1 MKAVM
6 AGLVV
11 VVAVSAT
18 AAGSASAASWYVG
31 GTELASSAPLASTTA
46 LTEPITFNYLGVV
59 TECSGIELKK
69 ADIAAHTGGEVEHFV
84 FTGCVL
90 KASGCSLEKGIIESK
105 PLKVEAALG
114 SKSPEDTVLLKPVK
128 GEDFARFI
136 INGTCIIAGESEL
149 QGKIKLVL
157 PKGREEATQQEFR
170 VNTAEKEL
178 LWNDTSVHLIVGAKA
193 KLESAKGWSFH

>member
-1 MKAVM
+1 MKAVL

-11 VVAVSAT
+11 VVAVSAM

-31 GTELASSAPLASTTA
+31 GTELASSTPLASTTT

-69 ADIAAHTGGEVEHFV
+69 ANIAAHTGGEIEHFV

-90 KASGCSLEKGIIESK
+90 EAAGCSIEKSRIESK
-105 PLKVEAALG
+105 PLKIEAALG
-114 SKSPEDTVLLKPVK
+114 SKSPEDTVVLKPVK

-136 INGTCIIAGESEL
+136 IKGTCGIAGESEL
-149 QGKIKLVL
+149 GGKIKLVL
-157 PKGREEATQQEFR
+157 PKGREESAQQEFR
-170 VNTAEKEL
+170 VNTGENEL
-178 LWNDTSVHLIVGAKA
+178 LWNDTSVHLIAGAKA